1 MRTAPFGPQTLAC
14 LSGERGLHILPCLV
28 CGLLHCFVTVTACV
42 CLCHRLCLSV
52 LPARSV
58 RITGRVCP
66 CHRSCL
72 SVSPARSVHVIGR
85 VCPCHWSCLSMSLVV
100 SVYVTSQVCLC
111 HRLCLSVS
119 PAMSGSLGTCQP
131 AHASTSDLQCTRQLA
146 WVSLLAVRLFIHL
159 YIKHVSSPRAG
170 ACHVTLL

>member
-1 MRTAPFGPQTLAC
+1 M
-14 LSGERGLHILPCLV
+14 PCLWAAA
-28 CGLLHCFVTVTACV
+28 L
-42 CLCHRLCLSV
+42 LCHCHRSCLSV
-52 LPARSV
+52 SLARSV
-58 RITGRVCP
+58 RVTGRVCS
-66 CHRSCL
+66 CHQSCL

>member
-1 MRTAPFGPQTLAC
+1 M
-14 LSGERGLHILPCLV
+14 PCLWAAA
-28 CGLLHCFVTVTACV
+28 LLCH
-42 CLCHRLCLSV
+42 CHRLCLPVSPVVSV
-52 LPARSV
+52 CV
-58 RITGRVCP
+58 TGQVCP
-66 CHRSCL
+66 YYRSCL
-72 SVSPARSVHVIGR
+72 SMSPVVSVCVTSQ
-85 VCPCHWSCLSMSLVV
+85 VCPCYRSCLSMSLVV